1 MDFGGI
7 YKYVDQDH
15 IKHALL
21 KQIAANDI
29 RFVLPLFT
37 EAWKSEFWREFGYDG
52 ATFITDTTHPSID
65 VFFHDYLYRVFGGD
79 YQADYI
85 FYKLQKILNDK
96 KATRNFI
103 GVRVFGSYFRIK
115 NRIKGKHKSK
125 SEEAEK
131 LFLYLKDNF

>member
-1 MDFGGI
+1 MYFSGI
-7 YKYVDQDH
+7 YKYVKEDD
-15 IKHALL
+15 IKEALL
-21 KQIAANDI
+21 NQVKHNEID
-29 RFVLPLFT
+29 FVLPLFY
-37 EAWKSEFWREFGYDG
+37 EAWKSKFWHKFGYDG

-79 YQADYI
+79 YQSDYI
-85 FYKLQKILNDK
+85 FYKLQKILKDK
-96 KATRNFI
+96 KATRNFV

-125 SEEAEK
+125 SEEGKK